1 MGDMNFNWWAILVA
15 VVAAN
20 VIGALWFMP
29 KSLGTRWMKEVGI
42 SDADVEQGSFPRM
55 LALSVVSSFVLG
67 MALSW
72 LNGIYQSASLGD
84 SLLVGLVAGIGVFV
98 MGCVPHY
105 AFQMRTPMHFA
116 IDMGHTV
123 VVIVVMSAIIGLW
136 R

>member
-1 MGDMNFNWWAILVA
+1 MGDMSINWWAILVA

-20 VIGALWFMP
+20 VIGAVWFTP
-29 KSLGTRWMKEVGI
+29 RLFGARWMREVGI
-42 SDADVEQGSFPRM
+42 TEADAQQGSFPRM
-55 LALSVVSSFVLG
+55 LALTVASSVVLAI
-67 MALSW
+67 ALAW
-72 LNGIYQSASLGD
+72 LNGVYRSASLADGV
-84 SLLVGLVAGIGVFV
+84 LVGLVTGIGVFL
-98 MGCVPHY
+98 MASVPHY